1 MSLNDASKSLA
12 EKLGISATDLRRRK
26 DLLGLHAA
34 EEAELYRLLP
44 AAEQV
49 VGDVIETFYK
59 RQLEVP
65 EIAAMIGDKDTLN
78 HLKSALHHYVLELFS
93 GEYGLDYAA
102 RRIRVGR
109 VHGRIGIPSKYY
121 VAALFQLFEV
131 LREKLQPHIASDLAP
146 SALHRLLLLDLELTF
161 DTYVHGLLCQVAAKN
176 EELEKYSRE
185 LEGIVS
191 ERTAQL
197 EVQSRVDQLTGLHNR
212 RAMNEALDRECA
224 AAERR
229 NGTLCVAFVDL
240 DGFKAINDNLGHEA
254 GDQFLRLVART
265 LKRHCRTS
273 DSAFR
278 YGGDEFCLVLPETDE
293 PGAAIF
299 ARRVGEAIASASKGR
314 LSSSIGWA
322 ISEPSQR
329 LDARELLRRADKAM
343 FAAKRGRSGRDDVL
357 ETFPR
362 RSLPAS
368 A

>member
-26 DLLGLHAA
+26 ALLGIHAA

-44 AAEQV
+44 AAEHV

-65 EIAAMIGDKDTLN
+65 EIVALIGDKDTLN
-78 HLKSALHHYVLELFS
+78 HLKRALHDYVLELFS

-131 LREKLQPHIASDLAP
+131 LREKLEPHISSDLAL

-197 EVQSRVDQLTGLHNR
+197 EEQSRIDQLTGLNNR
-212 RAMNEALDRECA
+212 RAMNEALERECA

-229 NGTLCVAFVDL
+229 NGMLCVAFVDL
-240 DGFKAINDNLGHEA
+240 DGFKAINDSEGHEA
-254 GDQFLRLVART
+254 GDQYLRMVART
-265 LKRHCRTS
+265 LRQHCRAS

-278 YGGDEFCLVLPETDE
+278 YGGDEFCLLLPETDE
-293 PGAAIF
+293 PGAATF
-299 ARRVGEAIASASKGR
+299 TKRLGEAIGAVSKGR
-314 LSSSIGWA
+314 LSASIGWA
-322 ISEPSQR
+322 ISEPSRR
-329 LDARELLRRADKAM
+329 LDARDLLRRADQAM
-343 FAAKRGRSGRDDVL
+343 FAVKRGDAGHDDVL
-357 ETFPR
+357 QTFPR
-362 RSLPAS
+362 RSIPAS